1 MIVLLLRL
9 YWEFLLIGM
18 FSMGGGMATVPF
30 LFDLSQRT
38 AWFSTADLTTMIA
51 ISEATPGPIG
61 VNMATYV
68 GYITAGLPGGIVAP
82 LGLTTPAF
90 IIILLVSKIMNTL
103 WQNPKV
109 QGLFYAL
116 RPASVGLI
124 AAAAF
129 SVCAVSLFST
139 ENGLTLHWPSILLF
153 AVMLVAAQAQK
164 PLHPLVHRH
173 GRRGRRGVSHGGLAK
188 PHHFQTKK
196 ALEPLFG
203 SRAFLVWDQA
213 STRALAMQSWTICS
227 VSSL

>member
-1 MIVLLLRL
+1 
-9 YWEFLLIGM
+9 M

-51 ISEATPGPIG
+51 ISQATPGPIG

-90 IIILLVSKIMNTL
+90 LIILLVSRIMNTL

-129 SVCAVSLFST
+129 SVWRRLPLQHGKRPDAPLALHPSLCRDARGN
-139 ENGLTLHWPSILLF
+139 EP
-153 AVMLVAAQAQK
+153 AQAQK
-164 PLHPLVHRH
+164 SLHPLVHRH

-188 PHHFQTKK
+188 PQYFQTKK
-196 ALEPLFG
+196 ALEPNERFQ
-203 SRAFLVWDQA
+203 SSFEFWDQA

>member
-38 AWFSTADLTTMIA
+38 AWFSTADLTT
-51 ISEATPGPIG
+51 
-61 VNMATYV
+61 
-68 GYITAGLPGGIVAP
+68 
-82 LGLTTPAF
+82 PAF
-90 IIILLVSKIMNTL
+90 LIILLVSRIMNTL

-153 AVMLVAAQAQK
+153 AVMLVAMNLPKLKNLSTLWFIAMAA
-164 PLHPLVHRH
+164 VA
-173 GRRGRRGVSHGGLAK
+173 GVVFHM
-188 PHHFQTKK
+188 
-196 ALEPLFG
+196 
-203 SRAFLVWDQA
+203 VD
-213 STRALAMQSWTICS
+213 
-227 VSSL
+227 